1 MDSTGV
7 TRQARLE
14 TRFNAADPVNLDLA
28 YSAARAGA
36 DRQQGYWAKLQLWPV
51 TADSCSELT
60 PRSATPLLHKVRP
73 EVDGEQAL
81 AGATNGTVAVFDA
94 VDGVHTNALT
104 TRAHAQ
110 AVSTSN
116 RICGSL
122 ISPLVRTTLPLGSC
136 PTFDEHQ
143 TPSQGPV

>member
-14 TRFNAADPVNLDLA
+14 TRFNAADPINLDQA

-36 DRQQGYWAKLQLWPV
+36 DRRQGYQAKLQLWPV
-51 TADSCSELT
+51 TADSCNGLT
-60 PRSATPLLHKVRP
+60 PRSATPLLHKVRA
-73 EVDGEQAL
+73 EVDGGQAL
-81 AGATNGTVAVFDA
+81 AGATNETVAVFFDA

-110 AVSTSN
+110 AVFYLEPDL
-116 RICGSL
+116 R
-122 ISPLVRTTLPLGSC
+122 
-136 PTFDEHQ
+136 
-143 TPSQGPV
+143 